1 MHEIPRHL
9 TWMEQTAG
17 GVFDRRNPL
26 LKEVDDAIL
35 AYDRGGRSAALKDAI
50 RLKLDAYLWHDLADK
65 SGVAVMES
73 GDIEA
78 VFAYLGRWNPHMEV
92 TVRPVLEDA
101 EAAAV
106 GRTIV
111 DMASH

>member
-1 MHEIPRHL
+1 
-9 TWMEQTAG
+9 
-17 GVFDRRNPL
+17 
-26 LKEVDDAIL
+26 
-35 AYDRGGRSAALKDAI
+35 
-50 RLKLDAYLWHDLADK
+50 
-65 SGVAVMES
+65 MES

>member
-1 MHEIPRHL
+1 VKFLVTWKIPEGNWINILDTFSSLSPDERSD
-9 TWMEQTAG
+9 AG
-17 GVFDRRNPL
+17 EGVII
-26 LKEVDDAIL
+26 E
-35 AYDRGGRSAALKDAI
+35 GR
-50 RLKLDAYLWHDLADK
+50 WHDLADK

-73 GDIEA
+73 DDIEA